1 MNTTKKLCMVS
12 SSGGHWE
19 ELLCLGELT
28 AEYDTFLVTEKG
40 EQFFGKEMPN
50 TYYVEQINRKEK
62 GFLLHFIQLFIKAF
76 KIIKKEK
83 PDVVIT
89 TGALVAFPFCFLAK
103 LFRKKVIY
111 IESFA
116 RVNEKSLTGKLV
128 YPFADLFIVQ
138 WETMLK
144 CYPKAK
150 YTGGIF

>member
-1 MNTTKKLCMVS
+1 MRL
-12 SSGGHWE
+12 
-19 ELLCLGELT
+19 
-28 AEYDTFLVTEKG
+28 LVTEKG

-50 TYYVEQINRKEK
+50 TYYLNQINRKEK
-62 GFLLHFIQLFIKAF
+62 GFIINFIKLFAKAS
-76 KIIKKEK
+76 KILRKEK

-89 TGALVAFPFCFLAK
+89 TGALVAFPFCLLAK
-103 LFRKKVIY
+103 LARKKVVY

-144 CYPKAK
+144 CYPKAI